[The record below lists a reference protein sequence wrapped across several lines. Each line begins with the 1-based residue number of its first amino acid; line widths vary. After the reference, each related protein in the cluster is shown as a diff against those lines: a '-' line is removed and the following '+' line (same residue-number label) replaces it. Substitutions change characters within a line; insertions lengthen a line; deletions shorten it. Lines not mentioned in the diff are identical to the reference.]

1 MELIAQNLAVTFHM
15 IFVSVCVG
23 GIATDA
29 TLYTLIAS
37 DFIINNYFAVIT
49 WRAKRNLTQKSLQK
63 LKKSVQIL
71 VLSES
76 LEIVIPLAYLLCFV
90 IAYYGPNADILG
102 NIKNDYWQYQDTADC
117 NFRHKTWFGLY
128 KINDEPFKMF
138 FPKYDPTN
146 RALISTATV
155 LCL

>member
-1 MELIAQNLAVTFHM
+1 MYDVKSLLKITLSPDVSDVSVELIAQNLAATFHM

-29 TLYTLIAS
+29 TLYTLIAT
-37 DFIINNYFAVIT
+37 DFIINNYFAVMT
-49 WRAKRNLTQKSLQK
+49 WRAKRNFTQKSLQK
-63 LKKSVQIL
+63 LKKSAQIL

-102 NIKNDYWQYQDTADC
+102 NIKNGYWQYQETS
-117 NFRHKTWFGLY
+117 L
-128 KINDEPFKMF
+128 
-138 FPKYDPTN
+138 
-146 RALISTATV
+146 
-155 LCL
+155 